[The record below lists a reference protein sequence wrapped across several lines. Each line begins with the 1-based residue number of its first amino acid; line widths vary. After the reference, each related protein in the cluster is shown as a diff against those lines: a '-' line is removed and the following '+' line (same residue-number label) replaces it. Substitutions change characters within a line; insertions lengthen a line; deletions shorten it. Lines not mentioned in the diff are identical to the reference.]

1 MLGKGVQ
8 DFEAEKTPLGEAV
21 SNLSV
26 PPDFEPPGLKQS
38 EASQSLKFGIEIHPQ
53 LDSFTCV
60 QENGGAWEQPLES
73 ATKAYIGSSDLGVS
87 QIPCT
92 AGGKTPIESDFTQCP
107 HLQTF
112 VRCGPHHRAKLC
124 VLSPEDIQK
133 LHDIWS
139 RYRDDLTCPQYD
151 EKPSF
156 SEEDFET
163 FYAMAQKVVD
173 AMVDEYHVPMILDQ
187 ATISNTN
194 NHGHPPHA
202 DNLRFDSVWRN
213 GQRVWGDELAA
224 ARSGAYVLWREEK
237 TSYRSYS
244 CSVSLSDPNG
254 YEGGEVQFFDR
265 WGARRPV
272 CYFRPGTG
280 NSCWLHTAEIRHG
293 LARRGR
299 HQKLWEPDEDFATCN
314 CTACRGERRK
324 ILWKDCLQR
333 MQESKSTPST
343 SAATSPRTP
352 GSPLEIGHISL
363 ETQLIQP
370 ATQCGPHGRHDLP
383 TILTKDEIRTLHSIW
398 WRHRDDLGHPWYKKK
413 PIFSEQ
419 DFKDFKAI
427 SQKVVEV
434 MSLKF
439 NRPLLLDQAAVNCT
453 NKIGHPPHADNVQFD
468 SVWWKGRQIQQR
480 DEVEAAQA
488 GADVLWKS
496 SKTTSYRNYSASI
509 ALTEP
514 NEYGGG
520 ELQFFDTWGIT
531 SMFQLTAASCW
542 SLMKCIE
549 HAGARLEG
557 EIKTLYEYLTEDG
570 MPGVSGPLVDDEGF
584 PRGDIDLYAVRQA
597 RNKYV
602 CAQTDH
608 IEIMR
613 KIEQAIAA
621 IHATT
626 KVDVP
631 REGPATKMEEDL
643 PEEENENV
651 FLQVK
656 LTTPFATIDEVSQAS
671 PAEAAGLRVGD
682 QVCRFGPVSIQD
694 TGDLNACF
702 NAIRELVPQRVNTA
716 ISVVVL
722 RGEPPVRAELE
733 LVPRQWPGRGP
744 QQAVHSP
751 DLAFACS
758 LHHPFDLESRV
769 PTSQKDKG
777 IVPTSCGG
785 HSIGLAKLLGGA
797 RHPRAVYA
805 QAAQKLRWR
814 GGLLTAVEFEYFSVR
829 EIGLDLETARKAFR
843 ACLEA
848 QARSQ
853 AGLSLVPIL
862 QTATSCVESSLLAE
876 ALEDCAREEIE
887 DPGFVLEARLELEAA
902 AGELRLFAAELRP
915 RELPKDTLLAQLNA
929 REAELGHGGAVPS
942 PMATLNKLSNS
953 KLTKRLWSRG
963 FSFPADE
970 EATILGGEDNSVFF
984 LRFGLC
990 ASRDVYPNAAE
1001 VTPRGMLATPRL
1013 NAPEA
1018 SWIVPHIVFVSQALT
1033 YARLPPTGTWCVQM
1047 PHPEDSAGCL
1057 VPVCTCARLCDA
1069 QKAAFSLL

>member
-38 EASQSLKFGIEIHPQ
+38 EAQLVKLSEIHPQ
-53 LDSFTCV
+53 LDSFNCV

-112 VRCGPHHRAKLC
+112 VRCGPHHRAELC

-224 ARSGAYVLWREEK
+224 ARSGAYVLWKEEK

-265 WGARRPV
+265 WGARRPVASYKCAAGCGIAFCGCHKNIHAVTGVKRGFRLVLLIWTRPPGVRVPEGQDQV

-314 CTACRGERRK
+314 CTACREERRK
-324 ILWKDCLQR
+324 ISWKDCLQR

-343 SAATSPRTP
+343 SAATSPRSP
-352 GSPLEIGHISL
+352 RSPLEIGHISL

-520 ELQFFDTWGIT
+520 ELQFFDTWGAKKPLT
-531 SMFQLTAASCW
+531 SFRLP
-542 SLMKCIE
+542 
-549 HAGARLEG
+549 AGS
-557 EIKTLYEYLTEDG
+557 
-570 MPGVSGPLVDDEGF
+570 GVAFCGCQRS
-584 PRGDIDLYAVRQA
+584 
-597 RNKYV
+597 
-602 CAQTDH
+602 
-608 IEIMR
+608 
-613 KIEQAIAA
+613 
-621 IHATT
+621 IHAVT
-626 KVDVP
+626 
-631 REGPATKMEEDL
+631 G
-643 PEEENENV
+643 
-651 FLQVK
+651 VK
-656 LTTPFATIDEVSQAS
+656 WGF
-671 PAEAAGLRVGD
+671 R
-682 QVCRFGPVSIQD
+682 
-694 TGDLNACF
+694 
-702 NAIRELVPQRVNTA
+702 LV
-716 ISVVVL
+716 L
-722 RGEPPVRAELE
+722 
-733 LVPRQWPGRGP
+733 LVW
-744 QQAVHSP
+744 
-751 DLAFACS
+751 
-758 LHHPFDLESRV
+758 
-769 PTSQKDKG
+769 T
-777 IVPTSCGG
+777 
-785 HSIGLAKLLGGA
+785 
-797 RHPRAVYA
+797 RH
-805 QAAQKLRWR
+805 
-814 GGLLTAVEFEYFSVR
+814 
-829 EIGLDLETARKAFR
+829 
-843 ACLEA
+843 
-848 QARSQ
+848 
-853 AGLSLVPIL
+853 
-862 QTATSCVESSLLAE
+862 
-876 ALEDCAREEIE
+876 
-887 DPGFVLEARLELEAA
+887 
-902 AGELRLFAAELRP
+902 
-915 RELPKDTLLAQLNA
+915 
-929 REAELGHGGAVPS
+929 
-942 PMATLNKLSNS
+942 
-953 KLTKRLWSRG
+953 
-963 FSFPADE
+963 
-970 EATILGGEDNSVFF
+970 
-984 LRFGLC
+984 
-990 ASRDVYPNAAE
+990 
-1001 VTPRGMLATPRL
+1001 
-1013 NAPEA
+1013 PEA
-1018 SWIVPHIVFVSQALT
+1018 SVPQDQLRVCYFRPGSGESIWLT
-1033 YARLPPTGTWCVQM
+1033 QEDMVRHARDNERRERHRTKDLS
-1047 PHPEDSAGCL
+1047 E
-1057 VPVCTCARLCDA
+1057 
-1069 QKAAFSLL
+1069 